1 MGSEVKKFEVSFQ
14 VLPNAR
20 FNKEVEAENEK
31 EAMKIAKDFFTGIVG
46 KDKIK
51 VLYNN
56 KNVVVKDITPLPTT
70 DYQEDI

>member
-1 MGSEVKKFEVSFQ
+1 MEIRKYEVSFQ

-20 FNKEVEAENEK
+20 FNKEVEAESEK
-31 EAMKIAKDFFTGIVG
+31 EAVKIAKDFFTGIVG

-56 KNVVVKDITPLPTT
+56 KNVVVKDITPLPNT
-70 DYQEDI
+70 DYQEED